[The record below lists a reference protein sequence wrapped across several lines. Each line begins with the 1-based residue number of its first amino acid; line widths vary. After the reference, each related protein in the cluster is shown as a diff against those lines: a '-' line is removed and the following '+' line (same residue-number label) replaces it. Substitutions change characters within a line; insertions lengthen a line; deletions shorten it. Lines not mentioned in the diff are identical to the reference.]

1 MKTASAPAASS
12 SNQERTLE
20 KKWGR
25 ATIDAGYT
33 VIPVVLLKYQQRLG
47 LKPLELNVLLQIL
60 SYWWKEGG
68 LPRPSKKSLA
78 TAVGVDPSTI
88 RRCLVRLEKAGYI
101 KREFRRTQSGA
112 NRANVYDPSGL
123 VSVLKPIAAEEL
135 GEIQKRKL
143 RKQHVL
149 AGKKPIPLK
158 VVK

>member
-1 MKTASAPAASS
+1 MKAESVPAASS
-12 SNQERTLE
+12 TKQERALE
-20 KKWGR
+20 KKWGK
-25 ATIDAGYT
+25 AAIDAGYT

-47 LKPLELNVLLQIL
+47 LKPLDLNVLLQIL

-101 KREFRRTQSGA
+101 RREFRRTPSGA

-123 VSVLKPIAAEEL
+123 VAILKPIAAEEL
-135 GEIQKRKL
+135 GEIQKRKI
-143 RKQHVL
+143 RKQHL
-149 AGKKPIPLK
+149 LSGKKPIALK